1 MRLMAPV
8 MMMLAVACASAA
20 PKPTAEPECF
30 AAAAIACVNG
40 QVIPFDALQA
50 ELDRAQ
56 ARAEMPD
63 DQRARVAANIVKRL
77 IEAELLAQAVAR
89 AGITVSEA
97 EIEAGLAVY
106 KARFHSEEQFDN
118 YLLHGRVSLESI
130 VARIHAQVEM
140 EKLVAPRV
148 KVSREDVLDFYQKNE
163 RFYRVKAGV
172 HASHILVPLEPDAG
186 PKAEAAAQARVRE
199 VQRALSRGEDFA
211 SVAFRLSAGPAAAKG
226 GDLGWVEPGRVVE
239 EVDAVVSSMAPG
251 EVSGPVRSRFG
262 WHIIKVHERRE
273 ERTLTFDEVEAQ
285 VREAVEQR
293 RFFEERRMLLAELTR
308 DATIVMRLPRELQML
323 AHSENLVPDK
333 DLTTWD

>member
-1 MRLMAPV
+1 M
-8 MMMLAVACASAA
+8 
-20 PKPTAEPECF
+20 
-30 AAAAIACVNG
+30 
-40 QVIPFDALQA
+40 
-50 ELDRAQ
+50 
-56 ARAEMPD
+56 
-63 DQRARVAANIVKRL
+63 
-77 IEAELLAQAVAR
+77 
-89 AGITVSEA
+89 
-97 EIEAGLAVY
+97 
-106 KARFHSEEQFDN
+106 
-118 YLLHGRVSLESI
+118 
-130 VARIHAQVEM
+130 
-140 EKLVAPRV
+140 
-148 KVSREDVLDFYQKNE
+148 LDFYQKNE

-172 HASHILVPLEPDAG
+172 HASHILVPLSRRG
-186 PKAEAAAQARVRE
+186 AQGRGRGTGACTRGATRPQPRRGLRE
-199 VQRALSRGEDFA
+199 RG
-211 SVAFRLSAGPAAAKG
+211 LPPSAGPAAAKG

-293 RFFEERRMLLAELTR
+293 RFFEERRMLSAELTR